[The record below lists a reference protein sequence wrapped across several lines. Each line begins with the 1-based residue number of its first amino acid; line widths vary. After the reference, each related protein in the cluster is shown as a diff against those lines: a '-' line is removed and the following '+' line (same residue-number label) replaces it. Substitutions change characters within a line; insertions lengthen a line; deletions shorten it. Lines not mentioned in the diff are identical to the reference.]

1 MRFASLSV
9 VLTALTSTVATTY
22 ALEHEALACGGCIG
36 ESTTVVTDHRMILSI
51 AQDQSTLYDQIR
63 YTGNPASFAWVLP
76 ISGPVD
82 VGLSSDAVFQAID
95 QLTTTRIQ
103 PPPRNCAGP
112 KNACPQQPVEAGAT
126 LSPSEG
132 SGGGVTVTKS
142 EVVGPYETVQL
153 KATDANAL
161 ETWLTMNGFTVP
173 ADVKPV
179 IDTYVAE
186 KFDFLAMKLLP
197 GQGVTSMRP
206 VRVTTHGAN
215 VVLPLRMVAAGT
227 GATVGITLWV
237 LGDGRYE
244 PQNFPTF
251 FIGSDEIAWDW
262 TQNKSNYVT
271 LRAQKTAAAAG
282 RGWELENATTQSAQA
297 IQSDVSY
304 GGGSTGSGPD
314 AAPSYLP
321 VTDAQGTVLKTA
333 AQVRD
338 EDLATLLHG
347 STMPRVTRLRAD
359 LAHAAL
365 DADLVMKAST
375 DQADVPTFRQ
385 AKLEL
390 NEPQCPIY
398 DGCMVVGSAPR
409 SEAAAQSKAEDPSS
423 PLVSGPGSSSG
434 SSSSCALVSGPAS
447 PIGLAAGAGFL
458 ALSLTRARRRRR
470 APVLDKR

>member
-1 MRFASLSV
+1 MRFASWSV
-9 VLTALTSTVATTY
+9 VLTAFVSCSL
-22 ALEHEALACGGCIG
+22 ALEREASACGGCIG

-51 AQDQSTLYDQIR
+51 AQDQSTLYDQIK
-63 YTGNPASFAWVLP
+63 YSGNPASFAWVLP
-76 ISGPVD
+76 ISGTVD
-82 VGLSSDAVFQAID
+82 VGLSSDVVFQTLD
-95 QLTTTRIQ
+95 QLTTTRILA
-103 PPPRNCAGP
+103 PPQNCAGP
-112 KNACPQQPVEAGAT
+112 KNICPPQPQEAGVI

-132 SGGGVTVTKS
+132 SGGGVTVTKT
-142 EVVGPYETVQL
+142 EVVGPYLTVQL
-153 KATDANAL
+153 KATDPNAL

-197 GQGVTSMRP
+197 GQGISSMRP

-215 VVLPLRMVAAGT
+215 IVLPLRMVAAGT

-271 LRAQKTAAAAG
+271 VRAQKTAAAGG
-282 RGWELENATTQSAQA
+282 RGWELENATTQAAQV
-297 IQSDVSY
+297 IESNVTF
-304 GGGSTGSGPD
+304 GGGAAGPG
-314 AAPSYLP
+314 AAPDYLP
-321 VTDAQGTVLKTA
+321 VTDAQGTVTKTA

-338 EDLATLLHG
+338 DDLATLLHG
-347 STMPRVTRLRAD
+347 ATMPRVTRLRAD

-365 DADLVMKAST
+365 AADLVMKASA
-375 DQADVPTFRQ
+375 DQADVPLFRP
-385 AKLEL
+385 AKLEIG
-390 NEPQCPIY
+390 EPTCPIY

-409 SEAAAQSKAEDPSS
+409 TQAAAQSKAEDPSS
-423 PLVSGPGSSSG
+423 PLVGGTGSASS
-434 SSSSCALVSGPAS
+434 SSSSCAMGGSAAS
-447 PIGLAAGAGFL
+447 PLSLVAGAGFL
-458 ALSLTRARRRRR
+458 AFSIVRARRRKR
-470 APVLDKR
+470 A